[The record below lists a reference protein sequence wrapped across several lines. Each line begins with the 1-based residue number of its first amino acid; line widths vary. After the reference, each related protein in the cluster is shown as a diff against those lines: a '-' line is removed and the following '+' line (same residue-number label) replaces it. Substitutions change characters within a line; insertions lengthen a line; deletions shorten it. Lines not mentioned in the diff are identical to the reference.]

1 MFNNALLMAA
11 ASAAAS
17 VPGRYV
23 VNYSCRFNSADSA
36 YMQRTFGAGNDE
48 KFTVSFW
55 WKKGIIDQDVTFLNA
70 ENSGSD
76 RWRFDTATE
85 KMQIY
90 APVSGNTTSLDTNP
104 VFRDPSGWYHTV
116 LVWDLSLLEG
126 SRVQIYTNG
135 MKTDLDVA
143 TAPVNT
149 STYPINTAI
158 AHEIGAREGTSIFF
172 DGYFSQY
179 CFIDNAAL
187 TPADF
192 GEFDE
197 NGVWRPIDITGL
209 DYSGTNSFLLDFADS
224 SDLGNDVSG
233 NNNDWTVSGITSA
246 DQVTDTPTDNFP
258 TLTNVTGV
266 TYTEARTQ
274 VQSVATTAWRSIPA
288 TIRIP
293 STGKWCW
300 EWTASSNGVIQF
312 GAVGDTMPLNDT
324 WGLATFGNISDNYVD
339 YYVGYSESS
348 KEIDG
353 VKTTDTTVAVVS
365 DGEKLQLL
373 LDQDAGTAKYYAEGV
388 LQVTHTGLNKMAFAA
403 IMVYGNGYGTPHGR
417 VDYGQDGFT
426 KIDSDYAY
434 LSTANFPEVTAPNSK
449 KYFDAV
455 LYQGNGLSQRIGQFQ
470 PIEEDYSVG
479 NSALF
484 IDDDSCFLS
493 RTPSSVGDR
502 RTMTFSFWFK
512 KGNNGIQELLHS
524 VTGVGN
530 YMSFNTTNTFQ
541 LNTSG
546 SGELRTTRTFSD
558 STQWYHFL
566 VSIDTT
572 QTTAS
577 DRLQIY
583 VNGVQETDF
592 GSETYPAQDTQMTWN
607 TATGQFIGQSGSTT
621 LFVDG
626 YMAEAHFVD
635 GQALAPSNFGE
646 VDSTTNRWIPKEY
659 TAGSVGSAV
668 TVDFT
673 ANDSDSS
680 DTTEYTFSSQSFGAA
695 DSDRK
700 MVVGIVCYDD
710 SPGTRVSAVT
720 LGGVAANLVSGMI
733 GAGATMTTEI
743 WEADVPTG
751 TTGDVVVTWAA
762 TVKSCGIGLWRLIGA
777 NSRPY
782 GSGTT
787 TADPGVLSTDIP
799 AGGVAIGMSA
809 TGSGAG
815 VTWSWTNLTE
825 DFEDAITSGARSQW
839 SGASAAFASA
849 QTDLDITADASTAAD
864 NTFVCSV
871 WGPTDTSYGIN
882 GYYLDFA
889 DKNDLGKDA
898 AAGSGLIAGSEGT
911 VIGDL
916 TLHGGNAAA
925 FDGQRTHTTAGAA
938 NTGDPR
944 YIGKTWD
951 SAKTVTGFGIWSY
964 TNKGFVEGATPTVTI
979 KLYGKTGSAPSSS
992 SDGTVLFTG
1001 TVTDSGASGP
1011 PATVENFSFTPA
1023 SYDHNWVEISSGG
1036 ANCHVA
1042 QVEFYEGGTATSS
1055 GNDFTSSG
1063 FDTTN
1068 GSNQFY
1074 DTPTRN
1080 FAIMDPGRSIT
1091 TTMTDGNLLATSGG
1105 ATGQVRTPNAFGLT
1119 SGKWYFEFLMVG
1131 GSSNERTMYITQ
1143 DDVDVTNTQI
1153 RSTTGH
1159 YSGYY
1164 SYDGDAMTPGD
1175 VTSATGIGSDYGD
1188 TYTAGDVI
1196 SCALD
1201 LDIGAIWWGK
1211 NGTWQNSATE
1221 AEIEAGTV
1229 TNAAQVG
1236 LNSSPWYPT
1245 MQNNTTQ
1252 ASHANF
1258 GQHIY
1263 FDSTALTLDTSAG
1276 GYFRHAVP
1284 DGFKAINVDHL
1295 TESDSFQSGFV
1306 WIKNRS
1312 AASDYQM
1319 FDRTRGIY
1327 NRLECNTTAIESTEV
1342 DSLNRFLKQ
1351 GASIGEDTSVNTA
1364 NNSFVAW
1371 TWFFETT
1378 GSGTANEDG
1387 ATNTT
1392 STLVDTNSGV
1402 SISTYTGTG
1411 SATTF
1416 GHGLGSVPKFMMC
1429 KERHDATSDWICY
1442 HNKITSTPE
1451 DYLVKM
1457 NTTAAKLDD
1466 NTAWNDTAPTST
1478 VFTVGTH
1485 AFTNDSGKTFVNYSF
1500 AEVPGFSHF
1509 GSYVGNGL
1517 TTGGPICITGFRPE
1531 WVIIK
1536 GIDSSRN
1543 WIHLTSKFMANPNK
1557 GDMYLASTNEQGT
1570 VHDALDFY
1578 GNGFKVINNV
1588 AFYDVNI
1595 DGENYIYM
1603 AFAGYPFGGSN
1614 ISPGPA
1620 YSFSEETTLVV

>member
-23 VNYSCRFNSADSA
+23 IDYGCRLNPDDTTILKRTLDETPTNS
-36 YMQRTFGAGNDE
+36 T
-48 KFTVSFW
+48 
-55 WKKGIIDQDVTFLNA
+55 KGIVGGWFKKCGMGLRMVFWGAPNEDFHLGVNTSDVMHCNDHA
-70 ENSGSD
+70 HE
-76 RWRFDTATE
+76 A
-85 KMQIY
+85 Y
-90 APVSGNTTSLDTNP
+90 VTNQ
-104 VFRDPSGWYHTV
+104 VFRDPSAWYQIICSYDSDQEADGDRILFYYNGKRITDFSAYV
-116 LVWDLSLLEG
+116 PSKTSLAEAWGMTADTSVVRVGNDYNDSGIWSGYVSQQFLVDGKSIQNGDYSIG
-126 SRVQIYTNG
+126 S
-135 MKTDLDVA
+135 
-143 TAPVNT
+143 
-149 STYPINTAI
+149 
-158 AHEIGAREGTSIFF
+158 
-172 DGYFSQY
+172 
-179 CFIDNAAL
+179 
-187 TPADF
+187 F
-192 GEFDE
+192 GEY
-197 NGVWRPIDITGL
+197 NNNVWRPVDITGL
-209 DYSGTNSFLLDFADS
+209 TFGNNGWLLDFADS

-233 NNNDWTVSGITSA
+233 NNNDFTSSGLATN
-246 DQVTDTPTDNFP
+246 DQVTDTPTNNFATLSSIDFSNNQEP
-258 TLTNVTGV
+258 TLGGIV
-266 TYTEARTQ
+266 
-274 VQSVATTAWRSIPA
+274 
-288 TIRIP
+288 
-293 STGKWCW
+293 
-300 EWTASSNGVIQF
+300 
-312 GAVGDTMPLNDT
+312 
-324 WGLATFGNISDNYVD
+324 
-339 YYVGYSESS
+339 
-348 KEIDG
+348 
-353 VKTTDTTVAVVS
+353 VVS
-365 DGEKLQLL
+365 DGNLNLSWGSTNQGS
-373 LDQDAGTAKYYAEGV
+373 ARSTFGMTSGKYYTEVTYNDATTSSFSCGVVIGTDPLQQWPIADNEGRV
-388 LQVTHTGLNKMAFAA
+388 HYDASGVIHLDGNNSATTGLATYTTGDVIGMQVDMDASPATIEFFKNGTTVTTQDLNTSFDRWFFSIFVGSATRDGNINFGQQSFAH
-403 IMVYGNGYGTPHGR
+403 TPAA
-417 VDYGQDGFT
+417 GFKSLCT
-426 KIDSDYAY
+426 DN
-434 LSTANFPEVTAPNSK
+434 LPEPTIQNSK
-449 KYFDAV
+449 KYFDTI
-455 LYQGNGLSQRIGQFQ
+455 LYEGNGLSQKVGQFQ

-484 IDDDSCFLS
+484 IDDDSCYLS

-512 KGNNGIQELLHS
+512 KGNNGIQELLNS
-524 VTGVGN
+524 VTGLSN

-546 SGELRTTRTFSD
+546 SGELRTTRTFED
-558 STQWYHFL
+558 PTQWYHFL

-815 VTWSWTNLTE
+815 VTWTWTNLTE
-825 DFEDAITSGARSQW
+825 NFEDAITSGARSQW

-882 GYYLDFA
+882 GYYLNFA

-1080 FAIMDPGRSIT
+1080 FAIMDPGRSVT
-1091 TTMTDGNLLATSGG
+1091 ATMTDGNLLATSGG

-1143 DDVDVTNTQI
+1143 DDVAVTNTQI

-1164 SYDGDAMTPGD
+1164 SFDGDAMTPGNPA
-1175 VTSATGIGSDYGD
+1175 SATGEGEDYGD

-1201 LDIGAIWWGK
+1201 LDIGAIWWAK

-1221 AEIEAGTV
+1221 AEIEAG
-1229 TNAAQVG
+1229 NSSKAAQTG
-1236 LNSSPWYPT
+1236 LASGRWYPT

-1252 ASHANF
+1252 ASKANF

-1263 FDSTALTLDTSAG
+1263 FDSTALTLDTDAG
-1276 GYFRHAVP
+1276 GYFRHSVP
-1284 DGFKAINVDHL
+1284 DGFKAIHVDHL
-1295 TESDSFQSGFV
+1295 TGSDSFVSAFS
-1306 WIKNRS
+1306 WIKNRD
-1312 AASDYQM
+1312 ATDNHM
-1319 FDRTRGIY
+1319 LFDRVRG
-1327 NRLECNTTAIESTEV
+1327 RFSDLHSNTSAIPVTNEET
-1342 DSLNRFLKQ
+1342 LQRFLKQ
-1351 GASIGEDTSVNTA
+1351 GAIIGSDVEVNTA
-1364 NNSFVAW
+1364 NESYIFWN
-1371 TWFFETT
+1371 WFMETA
-1378 GSGTANEDG
+1378 GSGTSNEDG
-1387 ATNTT
+1387 SINTA
-1392 STLVDTNSGV
+1392 STLVDTTAGI
-1402 SISTYTGTG
+1402 SIGTYTGTG
-1411 SATTF
+1411 AGATI
-1416 GHGLGSVPKFMMC
+1416 GHGLGAVPKMIMC
-1429 KERHDATSDWICY
+1429 KRTDVTEEWNVYHIGSNAGSGAANTVIFLSSTSA
-1442 HNKITSTPE
+1442 
-1451 DYLVKM
+1451 YLDRVS
-1457 NTTAAKLDD
+1457 
-1466 NTAWNDTAPTST
+1466 WNDTAPTSS
-1478 VFTVGTH
+1478 VFSVGNYVGTNTSGGTYIYY
-1485 AFTNDSGKTFVNYSF
+1485 AFADIEGYSK
-1500 AEVPGFSHF
+1500 F
-1509 GSYVGNGL
+1509 GSYTGNANAFGPVIHTGFKPEL
-1517 TTGGPICITGFRPE
+1517 VICKPTTGTT
-1531 WVIIK
+1531 
-1536 GIDSSRN
+1536 N
-1543 WIHLTSKFMANPNK
+1543 WMMKSAAINPYNVVAETFYANETAAEATENQV
-1557 GDMYLASTNEQGT
+1557 DFLA
-1570 VHDALDFY
+1570 
-1578 GNGFKVINNV
+1578 NGFKIRASSDINN
-1588 AFYDVNI
+1588 ATTI
-1595 DGENYIYM
+1595 IYM
-1603 AFAGYPFGGSN
+1603 AFAQNPFGGASTTP
-1614 ISPGPA
+1614 STA
-1620 YSFSEETTLVV
+1620 Y